1 MGSCPERRERRLPA
15 CKSCVDAAFF
25 MKKYVPIEKMQKKA
39 KKALAQKQRG
49 SWLGVNP
56 TTRVIR
62 SKKREKMM
70 RAVERDA
77 RREGD

>member
-1 MGSCPERRERRLPA
+1 
-15 CKSCVDAAFF
+15 
-25 MKKYVPIEKMQKKA
+25 MQKKA